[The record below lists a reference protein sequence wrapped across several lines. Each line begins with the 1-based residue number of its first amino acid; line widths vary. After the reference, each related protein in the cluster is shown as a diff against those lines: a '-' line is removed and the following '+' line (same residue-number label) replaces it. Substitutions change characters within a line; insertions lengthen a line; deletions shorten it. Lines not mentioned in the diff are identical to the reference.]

1 MSGWYSK
8 KNMSNNKLNYSVSW
22 TQKYPN
28 YWAGVRKVTEDELRL
43 EIVDNIVGHM
53 VSYPEAEQLLK
64 NIFIAE

>member
-1 MSGWYSK
+1 MNK
-8 KNMSNNKLNYSVSW
+8 NNKWTMHYRW
-22 TQKYPN
+22 TQQYPN

-64 NIFIAE
+64 NIFTTD